1 MYSLQKKKHKNTS
14 IWKKFK
20 DYYNESYG
28 IHVWEIDES
37 RSIECVD
44 LILINNEIYNY
55 NYLKWRI
62 DWLYDEFDNCTERVI
77 EVTKD
82 YIDNYFTENDMIFNE
97 EDFIIDDEKIK
108 FPIYIVKGVIYNPN
122 KDVMKKIIYDSIAK
136 YKAEKEGI

>member
-1 MYSLQKKKHKNTS
+1 MVYVYL
-14 IWKKFK
+14 
-20 DYYNESYG
+20 
-28 IHVWEIDES
+28 HVWEIDES